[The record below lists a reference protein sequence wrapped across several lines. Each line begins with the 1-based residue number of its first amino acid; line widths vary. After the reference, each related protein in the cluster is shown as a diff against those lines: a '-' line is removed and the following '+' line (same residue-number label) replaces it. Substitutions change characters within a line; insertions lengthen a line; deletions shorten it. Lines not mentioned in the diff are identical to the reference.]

1 MVAINFSFVGYSP
14 LSNIKLLSFDNLGPI
29 QYHIF
34 IYYYSYYY
42 MRSSPALRGT
52 ASFSTTYIHSTKY
65 K

>member
-1 MVAINFSFVGYSP
+1 MIAINFPFIGYFP
-14 LSNIKLLSFDNLGPI
+14 LSNIKLFSSDNLCPI

-42 MRSSPALRGT
+42 MLSSPALRGT
-52 ASFSTTYIHSTKY
+52 TSFSTTYIYSTEY